1 MISAI
6 GNSGSTTI
14 VDRTFSFD
22 GPILY
27 QRLGA
32 LLAQRG
38 FDVRETEPPDVDAT
52 AGAFR
57 GSLRGVRDVVLDASK
72 RRIGKGMAIVGAA
85 MTVVT
90 LSLMVT
96 GVDSRWLLEW
106 LLTIEV
112 LGGGYGLMLIKNPP
126 DLRRTTLVVS
136 LTGKANGAHVLAR
149 EGTGK
154 VENDVVFEW
163 LEGSPLLI
171 TEADVEAL
179 TLSEAQG

>member
-1 MISAI
+1 
-6 GNSGSTTI
+6 
-14 VDRTFSFD
+14 
-22 GPILY
+22 
-27 QRLGA
+27 
-32 LLAQRG
+32 
-38 FDVRETEPPDVDAT
+38 
-52 AGAFR
+52 
-57 GSLRGVRDVVLDASK
+57 
-72 RRIGKGMAIVGAA
+72 